1 MRLYKSSEYAIR
13 CLVSM
18 AHGGDDLYST
28 KCLSESL
35 AIPYKFLGRLMGK
48 LREIGIVEAIQG
60 KGGGY
65 RIAKPLGEIC
75 IADIVDAVEG
85 LDNYDRCVLGF
96 DSCDDE
102 NPCPM
107 HPYWAD
113 HKDAVLKTMKT
124 VTLAQMAASVDRRL

>member
-18 AHGGDDLYST
+18 AHGCEDLCSA
-28 KCLSESL
+28 KHLSDSL
-35 AIPYKFLGRLMGK
+35 DIPYKFLGRLMGRLK
-48 LREIGIVEAIQG
+48 TAGIVEAVQG

-65 RIAKPLGEIC
+65 RIARPLDAVC

-85 LDNYDRCVLGF
+85 LDNYDRCILGF

-107 HPYWAD
+107 HPFWAG
-113 HKDAVLKTMKT
+113 HKDAVLDTMKS